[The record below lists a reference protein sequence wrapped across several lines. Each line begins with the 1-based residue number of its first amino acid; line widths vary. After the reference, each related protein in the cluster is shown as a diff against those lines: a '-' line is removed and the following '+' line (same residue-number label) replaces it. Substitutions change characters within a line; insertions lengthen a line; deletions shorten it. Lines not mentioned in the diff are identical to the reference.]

1 MAHDTSES
9 TGADP
14 AARTDTAAAFD
25 LFVTGPVF
33 LDIIFTGL
41 QEAPVGGREVMTS
54 GMGSSPGGVA
64 TLAVAASRLGL
75 RTALGAAFGEDM
87 YGDYLWSTLADDEA
101 IDLTMSRRWAGWHSP
116 VTVSLSY
123 DQDRAMITHAHEPP
137 QPEDRTPTMPHAKTA
152 FADLARD
159 RPAWVDAAVAAGTLV
174 FADVGWDATDQW
186 DAAALRSRLDG
197 CHAFVPNALEAMT
210 YTRTDSP
217 GAALERIRDWVPLA
231 VVTAGSSGSYAADAE
246 TGETAWA
253 PALSVPALDPTGAGD
268 VFLAALVAGT
278 LREWPILQRL
288 RFANLCAALSVRD
301 FGGALAAP
309 GWAAICDWWE
319 AVEPGSWLARD
330 YAFLEDVLGTVE
342 HRTYGR
348 AVATIGFVG
357 TRHDHPRHDPAQPR
371 TRDFR
376 IAPSGE

>member
-1 MAHDTSES
+1 MAHDSPE
-9 TGADP
+9 
-14 AARTDTAAAFD
+14 TDD
-25 LFVTGPVF
+25 LACDFFVTGPVF

-75 RTALGAAFGEDM
+75 RTSLAAAFGDDM
-87 YGDYLWSTLADDEA
+87 YGDYLWGTLEDDEA
-101 IDLTMSRRWAGWHSP
+101 IDLSASHRWPHWHSP
-116 VTVSLSY
+116 VTVSLAY
-123 DQDRAMITHAHEPP
+123 DKDRAMITHAHKPP
-137 QPEDRTPTMPHAKTA
+137 RADLAVPHVLPTARAA
-152 FADLARD
+152 FADVGD
-159 RPAWVDAAVAAGTLV
+159 ERPDWLDASAQRGTRI
-174 FADVGWDATDQW
+174 FADVGWDPTGLW
-186 DAAALRSRLDG
+186 DATSLRERLDG
-197 CHAFVPNALEAMT
+197 CYAFVPNAVEAMT
-210 YTRTDSP
+210 YTGTDSP

-231 VVTAGSSGSYAADAE
+231 VVTAGSSGSYAADAT

-253 PALSVPALDPTGAGD
+253 PALTVPALDPTGAGD
-268 VFLAALVAGT
+268 VFLAGLVAAT
-278 LREWPILQRL
+278 LREWPLLQRL

-309 GWAAICDWWE
+309 GWGAICEWWE
-319 AVEPGSWLARD
+319 ALEPGSWLARD
-330 YAFLEDVLGTVE
+330 YAFLDDVLTTVE

-357 TRHDHPRHDPAQPR
+357 DTHDHPSHTPTEPR

-376 IAPSGE
+376 TAPRGE

>member
-1 MAHDTSES
+1 M
-9 TGADP
+9 
-14 AARTDTAAAFD
+14 TDETAVPEEYDF
-25 LFVTGPVF
+25 LVTGPVF

-75 RTALGAAFGEDM
+75 RTSLASAFGDDM
-87 YGDYLWSTLADDEA
+87 YGDYLWGTLEDDEA
-101 IDLTMSRRWAGWHSP
+101 IDLSASHRWSHWHSP
-116 VTVSLSY
+116 VTVSLAY
-123 DQDRAMITHAHEPP
+123 DNDRAMITHAHRPP
-137 QPEDRTPTMPHAKTA
+137 RPEDDGFPADPPPAKVA
-152 FADLARD
+152 FADVAD
-159 RPAWVDAAVAAGTLV
+159 GRPGWLDAAAARGTKI
-174 FADVGWDATDQW
+174 FADVGWDPTGEW
-186 DAAALRSRLDG
+186 DADALRDRLSG
-197 CHAFVPNALEAMT
+197 CYAFVPNADEAMA
-210 YTRTDSP
+210 YTHTNSP
-217 GAALERIRDWVPLA
+217 GSALERLRDWVPLA

-253 PALSVPALDPTGAGD
+253 PALTVPALDPTGAGD

-309 GWAAICDWWE
+309 GWGAICDWWE
-319 AVEPGSWLARD
+319 DVEPGSWLARD
-330 YAFLEDVLGTVE
+330 YAFLEDVLPTVE

-357 TRHDHPRHDPAQPR
+357 EVHDHPHHVPPKPR
-371 TRDFR
+371 SRDFR
-376 IAPSGE
+376 IAPRGE